1 MIDYT
6 FIHQFSLIKPIF
18 NHSKLKYSPTI
29 NNQNFN
35 VQQKKSTFKIQ
46 HSKFNILNC
55 KSPI

>member
-18 NHSKLKYSPTI
+18 KHSKLKYSHTI

-35 VQQKKSTFKIQ
+35 VQQKKINIQNSTFKI
-46 HSKFNILNC
+46 
-55 KSPI
+55 